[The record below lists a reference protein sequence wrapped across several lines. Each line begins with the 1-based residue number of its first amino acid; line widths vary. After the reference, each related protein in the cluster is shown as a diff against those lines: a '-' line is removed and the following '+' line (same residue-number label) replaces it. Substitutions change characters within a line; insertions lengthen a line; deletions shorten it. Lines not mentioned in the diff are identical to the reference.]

1 MLSNYNIMPVLT
13 FESVPQSYIFAGAIV
28 PILDKFMKA
37 SGYHGGEKERRL
49 FHVVRV
55 DTSAEADNDDNAEAQ
70 TGVSNDNE
78 ESDDELEISKPSS
91 KHLSIVVEPLFGEED
106 IGKGVARKMAD
117 KIGASIFRGQIT
129 KVRNNMTLLG

>member
-1 MLSNYNIMPVLT
+1 MPVLT
-13 FESVPQSYIFAGAIV
+13 FESVAQSYIFAGAIV

-55 DTSAEADNDDNAEAQ
+55 DTSAEADNNDDNAEAQ

-91 KHLSIVVEPLFGEED
+91 KHLSIVVEPLVGGEED
-106 IGKGVARKMAD
+106 IGKGVARKMSD

>member
-1 MLSNYNIMPVLT
+1 
-13 FESVPQSYIFAGAIV
+13 
-28 PILDKFMKA
+28 MKA

-106 IGKGVARKMAD
+106 IGKGVARKMSD